1 MRRQIP
7 RRSVPPVAKPLLYA
21 VYGPRVRECSR
32 LSRRAALGLAA
43 AALPLST
50 ATEAAATTVIGGE
63 RLARGGVQV
72 RGASGVPAKLT
83 ARSWLV
89 ADCASGEVLASFAA
103 HRRLAPASTLK
114 MLFADTVLKK
124 FDRAERY
131 RVTDADLA
139 DVPAGSSLVGI
150 KPGITYT
157 VEQLWQG
164 VFLRSGND
172 AVHVLS
178 HMNGGIA
185 KTVAEMQA
193 EAQDL
198 RALDTQVV
206 SPDGF
211 DHKGQISSA
220 YDLTLFARHGL
231 KDADF
236 RGYCGM
242 RTADFP
248 AGGAKTFQIQNT
260 DRLLTG
266 AWGLK
271 TYDGLIGVKN
281 GYTSH
286 AGNTFTGAATRGG
299 RTLLVTVM
307 HPDAGGNA
315 VYEQTAALLD
325 WGFTHGRSAQ
335 AVGTLVEPLSEGG
348 TGAGTVPVRKGER
361 AAAGAPGSA
370 AGSGSSWHLA
380 EGTAGAV
387 ALVGA
392 GVWAL
397 RRRKARA
404 AAGGEGDGGGGDR
417 S

>member
-1 MRRQIP
+1 MFD
-7 RRSVPPVAKPLLYA
+7 SVYRP
-21 VYGPRVRECSR
+21 GVRDSSR
-32 LSRRAALGLAA
+32 LTRRAVFGLTA

-50 ATEAAATTVIGGE
+50 ATPASATTVIGGE

-72 RGASGVPAKLT
+72 RGATGLPKKIT
-83 ARSWLV
+83 AHAWLL
-89 ADCASGEVLASFAA
+89 ADCASGEVLASCDA

-124 FDRAERY
+124 FDRTDRY
-131 RVTDADLA
+131 RVKDSDVS

-172 AVHVLS
+172 AVHVLA

-193 EAQDL
+193 RAADL
-198 RALDTQVV
+198 QALDTHVV

-211 DHKGQISSA
+211 DHPGQLSSA

-236 RGYCGM
+236 RGYCGT

-248 AGGAKTFQIQNT
+248 AGGKKTFQIQNT

-266 AWGLK
+266 SWGLGV
-271 TYDGLIGVKN
+271 YQGLFGVKN

-286 AGNTFTGAATRGG
+286 AGNTFTGGATRGG

-307 HPDAGGNA
+307 HPDSGSNA
-315 VYEQTAALLD
+315 VYEETAALLD
-325 WGFTHGRSAQ
+325 WGFGKGSSAQ
-335 AVGTLVEPLSEGG
+335 PVGTLVDPLSEGG
-348 TGAGTVPVRKGER
+348 AGASPSPSAAKGAAGASGTG
-361 AAAGAPGSA
+361 AAAGAGSSGSSPWAFAGAGAGALALLGGGAWAVRRRRRAAA
-370 AGSGSSWHLA
+370 AGSGS
-380 EGTAGAV
+380 
-387 ALVGA
+387 
-392 GVWAL
+392 
-397 RRRKARA
+397 
-404 AAGGEGDGGGGDR
+404 GDAPV

>member
-1 MRRQIP
+1 M
-7 RRSVPPVAKPLLYA
+7 
-21 VYGPRVRECSR
+21 
-32 LSRRAALGLAA
+32 
-43 AALPLST
+43 ST
-50 ATEAAATTVIGGE
+50 ATTAAATDSVVVGGE
-63 RLARGGVQV
+63 QLARSGVQV
-72 RGASGVPAKLT
+72 RGASGLPKKIT
-83 ARSWLV
+83 ALSWLI
-89 ADCASGEVLASFAA
+89 ADCDSGDVLASFNA
-103 HRRLAPASTLK
+103 HRRLPPASTLK
-114 MLFADTVLKK
+114 MLFADTVLNK
-124 FDRAERY
+124 FDRTERY
-131 RVTDADLA
+131 TVKDADIS

-150 KPGITYT
+150 KSGITYT

-193 EAQDL
+193 KAQDL
-198 RALDTQVV
+198 QALDTHVV

-211 DHKGQISSA
+211 DHPGQISSA

-236 RGYCGM
+236 RGYCGT

-248 AGGAKTFQIQNT
+248 AGGKKTFQIQNT

-266 AWGLK
+266 AWGLR

-307 HPDAGGNA
+307 HPAEGSNA

-325 WGFTHGRSAQ
+325 WGFGHARSAQ
-335 AVGTLVEPLSEGG
+335 AVGTLVDPLSEGG
-348 TGAGTVPVRKGER
+348 ASASPAPPGKAVA
-361 AAAGAPGSA
+361 AAAGAPA
-370 AGSGSSWHLA
+370 SGSRGPSTGRLVEGA
-380 EGTAGAV
+380 GGTA
-387 ALVGA
+387 L
-392 GVWAL
+392 L
-397 RRRKARA
+397 LA
-404 AAGGEGDGGGGDR
+404 AAGAMVMKRRRRAVAAAATTEATQGAAEAAEPGGR
-417 S
+417 HRR

>member
-1 MRRQIP
+1 M
-7 RRSVPPVAKPLLYA
+7 
-21 VYGPRVRECSR
+21 RECSR
-32 LSRRAALGLAA
+32 LSRRAVLGLTA

-50 ATEAAATTVIGGE
+50 ATDATAATTVVGGE
-63 RLARGGVQV
+63 RLARTGVQV
-72 RGASGVPAKLT
+72 LGAFGLPKKLT
-83 ARSWLV
+83 ARAWLV
-89 ADCASGEVLASFAA
+89 ADCASGEVLASFEA

-124 FDRAERY
+124 FDRARRY
-131 RVTDADLA
+131 KVTDADLA

-193 EAQDL
+193 RAEDL
-198 RALDTQVV
+198 QALDTHVV

-211 DHKGQISSA
+211 DHKGQLSSA

-236 RGYCGM
+236 RGYCGT

-248 AGGAKTFQIQNT
+248 AGGKKTFQIQNT

-307 HPDAGGNA
+307 HPESGGNA
-315 VYEQTAALLD
+315 VYEETAALLD
-325 WGFTHGRSAQ
+325 WGFTHGRSARP
-335 AVGTLVEPLSEGG
+335 VGTLVTPLSEGG
-348 TGAGTVPVRKGER
+348 ASASPVSGRQAVR
-361 AAAGAPGSA
+361 AAAGAPGVVTGGGSTGPVAVA
-370 AGSGSSWHLA
+370 AG
-380 EGTAGAV
+380 AGAL
-387 ALVGA
+387 ALLGA
-392 GVWAL
+392 GAWAL
-397 RRRKARA
+397 RRRRTRTA
-404 AAGGEGDGGGGDR
+404 APEADGPEPTAGER
-417 S
+417 R

>member
-1 MRRQIP
+1 MFD
-7 RRSVPPVAKPLLYA
+7 SVYRP
-21 VYGPRVRECSR
+21 GVRDSSR
-32 LSRRAALGLAA
+32 LTRRAVFGLTA

-50 ATEAAATTVIGGE
+50 ATPASATTVIGGE

-72 RGASGVPAKLT
+72 RGATGLPKKIT
-83 ARSWLV
+83 AHAWLL
-89 ADCASGEVLASFAA
+89 ADCASGEVLASCDA

-124 FDRAERY
+124 FDRTERY
-131 RVTDADLA
+131 RVKDSDVS

-172 AVHVLS
+172 AVHVLA

-193 EAQDL
+193 RAADL
-198 RALDTQVV
+198 QALDTHVV

-211 DHKGQISSA
+211 DHPGQLSSA

-236 RGYCGM
+236 RGYCGT

-248 AGGAKTFQIQNT
+248 AGGKKTFQIQNT

-266 AWGLK
+266 SWGLGV
-271 TYDGLIGVKN
+271 YQGLFGVKN

-286 AGNTFTGAATRGG
+286 AGNTFTGGATRGG

-307 HPDAGGNA
+307 HPDSGSNA
-315 VYEQTAALLD
+315 VYEETAALLD
-325 WGFTHGRSAQ
+325 WGFGKGSSAQ
-335 AVGTLVEPLSEGG
+335 PVGTLVDPLSEGG
-348 TGAGTVPVRKGER
+348 AGASPSPSAAKGAAGASGTG
-361 AAAGAPGSA
+361 AAAGAGSSGSSPWAFAGAGAGALALLGGGAWAVRRRRRAAA
-370 AGSGSSWHLA
+370 AGSGSGS
-380 EGTAGAV
+380 
-387 ALVGA
+387 
-392 GVWAL
+392 
-397 RRRKARA
+397 
-404 AAGGEGDGGGGDR
+404 GDAPV